1 MPRHTEQGLQVT
13 RRELLV
19 GGGATLVGVTLL
31 GSAFHAA
38 RGQGRTP
45 AGVVPQA
52 EFVKPVILPAPGST
66 DLVEHTRAENLF
78 WLDVMMEHAL
88 FFVLLMPGPELA
100 AQRAQAEQF
109 QATFARRFEEAR
121 TAPLDPGDVAAFN
134 QATIEL
140 VRPFVEFKQRLREA
154 QASGQIRSFVWP
166 LFFEHTAREGE
177 HFIERLA
184 QLSGGDLELDRNEV
198 VEFWTRIMFDH
209 ARFIAHLLDPDEEA
223 LIAQASDIA
232 GNFRE
237 LHETQP
243 PPSDGDPVVE
253 AANEI
258 VDFKTAAEEGI
269 EAGQIRSIIHPTLA
283 DHVRREA
290 VKFVDDLK
298 RTS

>member
-1 MPRHTEQGLQVT
+1 MPRETEQSVQVT

-19 GGGATLVGVTLL
+19 GGGTMLVGVTLL
-31 GSAFHAA
+31 GSAVHTAQ
-38 RGQGRTP
+38 GQGRTP
-45 AGVVPQA
+45 AGIVPQD
-52 EFVKPVILPAPGST
+52 EFVKPIILPAPGST
-66 DLVEHTRAENLF
+66 DPVEHTRAENLF
-78 WLDVMMEHAL
+78 WLDIMMEHAL

-121 TAPLDPGDVAAFN
+121 TAPLAPGDVAAFN
-134 QATIEL
+134 QATSEL
-140 VRPFVEFKQRLREA
+140 VRPFVEFKQRMREA
-154 QASGQIRSFVWP
+154 QASGQLRSFVWP
-166 LFFEHTAREGE
+166 LFFDHTAREGE
-177 HFIERLA
+177 HFIQRLA
-184 QLSGGDLELDRNEV
+184 QLSGGDLEQDRNEV

-223 LIAQASDIA
+223 LIAQASEIA
-232 GNFRE
+232 GTFRE
-237 LHETQP
+237 LHETPP

-298 RTS
+298 RAP